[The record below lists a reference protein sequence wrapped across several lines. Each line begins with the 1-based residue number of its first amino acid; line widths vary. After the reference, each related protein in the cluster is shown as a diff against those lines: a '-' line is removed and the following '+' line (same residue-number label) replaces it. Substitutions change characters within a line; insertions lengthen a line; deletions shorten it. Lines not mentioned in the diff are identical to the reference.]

1 MVKKTTQ
8 PKTSRKSAT
17 PKPTKNEV
25 AMVNAEASRASAQ
38 AYLGTLHF
46 IQNEFT
52 SRRQF
57 LEQLLNPGKDIN
69 YECGYPASV
78 STQDYHAMFER
89 EGLATRVVSVL
100 PEESWAVNPEIY
112 ENEEPD
118 KTGFEEDMDYL
129 IREKRLF
136 HYLERADIISGIG
149 RFGILLLGINDGKK
163 LSEPADGIDPK
174 TGDITG
180 AGKKRR
186 ELLYMKPFDE
196 SVVSI
201 TKKETDATS
210 PRFGFPVMY
219 SIQLEDYG
227 MGSVNTKLEVHW
239 TRVVHLADNRQS
251 SEFLGTPRMLP
262 VYNRLLDIR
271 KIMAGSGEMF
281 WKGGYPG
288 LAFKLD
294 PTISAANA
302 TIDKDSLK
310 AEMEKYASGMQRW
323 LALEGVSVENMS
335 SHVADPAGHVKVQIQ
350 YVAITLGIPTRI
362 LLGSEEARLASNQ
375 DTRTWNK
382 RIAKRQQ
389 QYLSLL
395 VLRPMV
401 DRLIGLGVVT
411 APKDNQYEVSW
422 PDLQALDG
430 RERAEVAKV
439 ITDALANYVAGNV
452 DMIVP
457 PKEFLTM
464 ILGFN
469 EQEASAIS
477 EASLAYV
484 AEVDESDDRD
494 AEPPPKEF
502 EPPRQDMQ
510 D

>member
-1 MVKKTTQ
+1 MAKKAAT

-17 PKPTKNEV
+17 PKPTKNDV
-25 AMVNAEASRASAQ
+25 GMANAEAQRMSAQ
-38 AYLGTLHF
+38 AYLGTLGF
-46 IQNEFT
+46 IENEYT

-78 STQDYHAMFER
+78 SIQDYHAMFER

-100 PEESWAVNPEIY
+100 PEESWAVSPEIY
-112 ENEEPD
+112 ENEDPSM
-118 KTGFEEDMDYL
+118 TAFEEDMDFL

-136 HYLERADIISGIG
+136 HYMERIDIISGIG
-149 RFGILLLGINDGKK
+149 RYGILVLGINDGKK
-163 LSEPADGIDPK
+163 LSEPADGIDLK
-174 TGDITG
+174 TGEITG

-186 ELLYMKPFDE
+186 ELLYMKPLDE
-196 SVVSI
+196 SVVTI

-210 PRFGFPVMY
+210 PRFGFPVTY

-227 MGSVNTKLEVHW
+227 MGSVSTKLDVHW
-239 TRVVHLADNRQS
+239 TRVIHLADNRQS

-294 PTISAANA
+294 PNISAANA
-302 TIDKDSLK
+302 TIDKVSLK
-310 AEMEKYASGMQRW
+310 EEMEKYAAGMQRW
-323 LALEGVSVENMS
+323 LALEGVTVENLP
-335 SHVADPAGHVKVQIQ
+335 SHVADPAGHVKVQVQ

-401 DRLIGLGVVT
+401 DRLIALGVVT

-422 PDLQALDG
+422 PDLQALDS
-430 RERAEVAKV
+430 RERAEVAKL
-439 ITDALANYVAGNV
+439 ITTALADYVAGNV
-452 DMIVP
+452 DMIIP
-457 PKEFLTM
+457 PKEYLTM
-464 ILGFN
+464 ILGFD
-469 EQEASAIS
+469 EQETSAIS

-484 AEVDESDDRD
+484 SDVDAPDERD
-494 AEPPPKEF
+494 AETPPKEY
-502 EPPRQDMQ
+502 EPPPQDMQ